1 MQTFKSLIFLVLV
14 FFSLSALAQET
25 GTIRVTVYDDETG
38 EPLIGANVVI
48 EGTTTGNVTDLDG
61 KASIINLTPGKY
73 PIQIT
78 YVSYQSKVIENVEVK
93 AGEVNTLSVRL
104 ATESIGLDEVVVTA
118 EAVRSSEN
126 ALLTVQKKSAKVLD
140 AISSD
145 QFSRNGDNDAAAA
158 VKRVTGVT
166 VESGK
171 YVYVRGLGDRYSKA
185 ILNGADIPGLD
196 PNRNSVQ
203 MDLFPSNLIDNIIV
217 YKSFTP
223 DLTGEF
229 AGGLV
234 NVETK
239 DFPDRFT
246 FQFSGSLGYNDQSS
260 LNSNFLTYKGSST
273 DWLGFDDGFRE
284 LPDILQRY
292 ETDNF
297 PRPFISTDNAVTRAS
312 RSFEN
317 TQFDPTTTSP
327 FLDHSLSLSVGNQKT
342 VFGKQLGFVA
352 GLTYR
357 RGFDFYQ
364 NGAVNR
370 FEGVT
375 QGIPTLNNDVLFSVD
390 DQNSSDEV
398 NIGALVN
405 VSLKLNN
412 LNKVGFNVM
421 HNQSGTSSAR
431 YQEGLRLDN
440 APDSTNYLQNRV
452 LSYVQRS
459 LSNAQVKGEHTIA
472 SLNNFKVEWQSS
484 YTMSQMDEPDLRFL
498 LNNIF
503 LSGSKEAPDSIYRMN
518 NRSRPGRYYRS
529 LDETNFDNRLHLTLP
544 ATIFNGLEGKIK
556 FGGAYTYKE
565 REFREDRYEY
575 FIDNITYDGDPSV
588 FFQTQNLGF
597 VNGELRNYLDLFTQE
612 PNNYDADQSI
622 YAGYLMLETP
632 VFERLRMTG
641 GVRFE
646 RTEMYLES
654 FGDDPVIGEL
664 ENNDIL
670 PALNFTYEM
679 GENTNLRVAYGRTL
693 ARPSF
698 REFAPLVTFAFYG
711 EFDQLGNANLDRTI
725 IDNFDIRWETYP
737 RLGEYIGV
745 SLFYKNFDNPIENT
759 VNPRAGGSTR
769 EYQYANVDQ
778 GLVYGAEFE
787 VRKNLDFITP
797 ALQNFKV
804 SANVSYIYSQVDLEA
819 DELQSIREFNPEAKS
834 TRDMFNQ
841 SPYVV
846 NASAVYDNQEAGL
859 SSNLTFNVFGARLKY
874 FQTDLPFIYERP
886 RPDMSFS
893 MKKSLSENISMRLR
907 VNNIL
912 NPEYKTSMNYLDQEF
927 IYNSF
932 QVGRS
937 YSIGFTYLIE

>member
-459 LSNAQVKGEHTIA
+459 
-472 SLNNFKVEWQSS
+472 
-484 YTMSQMDEPDLRFL
+484 
-498 LNNIF
+498 
-503 LSGSKEAPDSIYRMN
+503 
-518 NRSRPGRYYRS
+518 
-529 LDETNFDNRLHLTLP
+529 
-544 ATIFNGLEGKIK
+544 
-556 FGGAYTYKE
+556 
-565 REFREDRYEY
+565 
-575 FIDNITYDGDPSV
+575 
-588 FFQTQNLGF
+588 
-597 VNGELRNYLDLFTQE
+597 
-612 PNNYDADQSI
+612 
-622 YAGYLMLETP
+622 
-632 VFERLRMTG
+632 
-641 GVRFE
+641 
-646 RTEMYLES
+646 
-654 FGDDPVIGEL
+654 
-664 ENNDIL
+664 
-670 PALNFTYEM
+670 
-679 GENTNLRVAYGRTL
+679 
-693 ARPSF
+693 
-698 REFAPLVTFAFYG
+698 
-711 EFDQLGNANLDRTI
+711 
-725 IDNFDIRWETYP
+725 
-737 RLGEYIGV
+737 
-745 SLFYKNFDNPIENT
+745 
-759 VNPRAGGSTR
+759 
-769 EYQYANVDQ
+769 
-778 GLVYGAEFE
+778 
-787 VRKNLDFITP
+787 
-797 ALQNFKV
+797 
-804 SANVSYIYSQVDLEA
+804 
-819 DELQSIREFNPEAKS
+819 
-834 TRDMFNQ
+834 
-841 SPYVV
+841 
-846 NASAVYDNQEAGL
+846 
-859 SSNLTFNVFGARLKY
+859 
-874 FQTDLPFIYERP
+874 
-886 RPDMSFS
+886 
-893 MKKSLSENISMRLR
+893 
-907 VNNIL
+907 
-912 NPEYKTSMNYLDQEF
+912 
-927 IYNSF
+927 
-932 QVGRS
+932 
-937 YSIGFTYLIE
+937 